1 MLFPGL
7 ARSLPFHPFEPQT
20 RKQGGGGPR
29 RLHVRSVPTGYEKG
43 APMKTIKHILFP
55 VDLTENSEKLVPYV
69 ITMAQKFDAEVHV
82 LFVVRIFQ
90 YFTDIYVAPPS
101 ISVFE
106 NELVEGARRKMD
118 EFAATHF
125 GSLPQTKNNV
135 LLGDPSDM
143 ILSYIDEHQM
153 DLVIMG
159 THGRKGLDRVL
170 FGSVA
175 ERVIKNSHIPVLVIN
190 PYKTE

>member
-1 MLFPGL
+1 MQ
-7 ARSLPFHPFEPQT
+7 R
-20 RKQGGGGPR
+20 
-29 RLHVRSVPTGYEKG
+29 
-43 APMKTIKHILFP
+43 ILFP
-55 VDLTENSEKLVPYV
+55 VDLTENSEKLVQYV
-69 ITMAQKFDAEVHV
+69 KTMAGKFDAEVHV

-101 ISVFE
+101 ISIFE

-118 EFAATHF
+118 EFVLSNF
-125 GSLPQTKNNV
+125 SGLPRCRGEV
-135 LLGDPSDM
+135 VLGDPSDA
-143 ILSYIDEHQM
+143 IINYIGEHAI

-175 ERVIKNSHIPVLVIN
+175 ERVVKTSKVPVLVAN
-190 PYKTE
+190 PFHVKQGA

>member
-1 MLFPGL
+1 
-7 ARSLPFHPFEPQT
+7 
-20 RKQGGGGPR
+20 
-29 RLHVRSVPTGYEKG
+29 
-43 APMKTIKHILFP
+43 MKAIKRILFP

-69 ITMAQKFDAEVHV
+69 ITMANKFEASVYV

-101 ISVFE
+101 ISIFE

-118 EFAATHF
+118 EFVLAHF
-125 GSLPQTKNNV
+125 SGISECRGEV
-135 LLGDPSDM
+135 VLGDPSDA
-143 ILSYIDEHQM
+143 ITSYIGEHQI
-153 DLVIMG
+153 DLVVMG

-175 ERVIKNSHIPVLVIN
+175 DRVIKTAKVPVLVAN
-190 PYKTE
+190 PFN